1 MLEFHVEHLPPIVM
15 ALREDMIRASCGGLN
30 IDEDYRACHFDGPII
45 FSLLRSH
52 RFSPL
57 QVLLYASCCGT
68 VSVCISSNL
77 QISLTICEGL

>member
-15 ALREDMIRASCGGLN
+15 ALREDMIRASCGGVN

-45 FSLLRSH
+45 KIPSLC
-52 RFSPL
+52 SPP
-57 QVLLYASCCGT
+57 QALLYASCCGT

-77 QISLTICEGL
+77 QISLTI